1 MHVDKVLIR
10 LALTS
15 YFRGVLSLKLAL
27 WSIVS
32 EIQAQKRG
40 IVDVTMSG
48 ASLPSERFSLV
59 ASFYGP
65 GNIASWLCMVVSVLT
80 TWCLNA
86 EYRRKDSISAD
97 LVAVLAVPGV
107 AAGHAI
113 YMLFFGSSNHE
124 SIVHLFTSAD
134 PEVVKHAAAAEAALD
149 VCETFSAI
157 ALLLAFVSMF
167 FGHLKR
173 TLAVVGVGLL
183 AFSTEAVVFTQMRG
197 VSVSDTNLTRP
208 FLFNFFEV
216 MVSLVVFVA
225 VWLTVFSSLIMSLRL
240 GTVEE
245 PGEEIEMESVDTE
258 VEMKVRAA
266 LRGQAIDIDSAVRW
280 ENQRQSTRALQL
292 TEEDARHGNPMRSLT
307 LLSIFS
313 LPLLFFASLASI
325 STPLGVLGETSF
337 IPSPNSGVSVLFFV
351 PRTTTGITELD
362 QMVSLCIGIIT
373 LLFSLWDTFK
383 SQKKEESRA
392 LQKTS
397 EHAAHRG
404 RNWRQRRLN
413 AGLYFLRQVN
423 DELDENTDEAR
434 RQELLDKRNLIM
446 VELFRMVGS

>member
-1 MHVDKVLIR
+1 
-10 LALTS
+10 
-15 YFRGVLSLKLAL
+15 
-27 WSIVS
+27 
-32 EIQAQKRG
+32 
-40 IVDVTMSG
+40 MSG
-48 ASLPSERFSLV
+48 ASLPGERFSLV

-86 EYRRKDSISAD
+86 EHRRKDSISAD
-97 LVAVLAVPGV
+97 LVVVLAVPGV

-113 YMLFFGSSNHE
+113 YMLFFGNLKHE
-124 SIVHLFTSAD
+124 SILHLFTSAD
-134 PEVVKHAAAAEAALD
+134 SEVVKHAAAAEAALD

-157 ALLLAFVSMF
+157 ALLLVFVSMY

-173 TLAVVGVGLL
+173 TLAVVAVGLL

-225 VWLTVFSSLIMSLRL
+225 VWLTVFSSLIMSLQL
-240 GTVEE
+240 GIVEE
-245 PGEEIEMESVDTE
+245 PEEEIEMESVDTE
-258 VEMKVRAA
+258 LEIEVGEA
-266 LRGQAIDIDSAVRW
+266 LRGQAIDMDSAVRW
-280 ENQRQSTRALQL
+280 ENQQQSARALQL

-307 LLSIFS
+307 LLSVFS
-313 LPLLFFASLASI
+313 LPFLFVASLASL
-325 STPLGVLGETSF
+325 STPLGILGETSSA
-337 IPSPNSGVSVLFFV
+337 PSPNSGASVLFFV
-351 PRTTTGITELD
+351 PRTTTDITELD
-362 QMVSLCIGIIT
+362 QMVSLCVGIIT

-392 LQKTS
+392 RRKTR
-397 EHAAHRG
+397 EQAALSG

-413 AGLYFLRQVN
+413 AGLYFLRQLD
-423 DELDENTDEAR
+423 DELDETADEAR

>member
-1 MHVDKVLIR
+1 
-10 LALTS
+10 
-15 YFRGVLSLKLAL
+15 
-27 WSIVS
+27 
-32 EIQAQKRG
+32 
-40 IVDVTMSG
+40 MSG
-48 ASLPSERFSLV
+48 ASLPGERFSLV

-86 EYRRKDSISAD
+86 EYRRQDSISAD
-97 LVAVLAVPGV
+97 LVVVLAVPGV

-113 YMLFFGSSNHE
+113 YMLFFGSSSHE
-124 SIVHLFTSAD
+124 SILHLFTSAD
-134 PEVVKHAAAAEAALD
+134 SEVVRHAAAAEAALD

-157 ALLLAFVSMF
+157 AVLLVFISMF
-167 FGHLKR
+167 FGHLRR
-173 TLAVVGVGLL
+173 TLAVVAVGLL

-208 FLFNFFEV
+208 FLFNFFEI

-240 GTVEE
+240 GIVEE
-245 PGEEIEMESVDTE
+245 PEEQIEMESADIE
-258 VEMKVRAA
+258 LEIEVRAA

-280 ENQRQSTRALQL
+280 ENQQQSARALQL
-292 TEEDARHGNPMRSLT
+292 TEEARDKIPMRSLT

-313 LPLLFFASLASI
+313 LPILLLASLASI
-325 STPLGVLGETSF
+325 STPLGLFGETSF
-337 IPSPNSGVSVLFFV
+337 IPSPNSGVSILFFI
-351 PRTTTGITELD
+351 PRTTTDITELD

-383 SQKKEESRA
+383 SQKKEESRTR
-392 LQKTS
+392 QKTR
-397 EHAAHRG
+397 EQAAHRG

-413 AGLYFLRQVN
+413 AGLYFLRRVN
-423 DELDENTDEAR
+423 DELDETADEAR
-434 RQELLDKRNLIM
+434 KQDLLDKRNLIM
-446 VELFRMVGS
+446 VELFRMVGT